1 MNRRLELWPE
11 RKLKIRI
18 LQIRKL
24 TSQAAVNRRLELA
37 ELKHG
42 RLAMAAVA
50 LHWATKLAGAKGS
63 AAAALAAGVPR
74 GALTFAH
81 QLWGEIRRDLPRFAR
96 FAEIRRDS
104 QDFPRFAEI
113 REIRRD

>member
-1 MNRRLELWPE
+1 M
-11 RKLKIRI
+11 
-18 LQIRKL
+18 
-24 TSQAAVNRRLELA
+24 NRRLELA

-50 LHWATKLAGAKGS
+50 LHWATKLAAARGS

-81 QLWGEIRRDLPRFAR
+81 QLWGEIRRDPPRS
-96 FAEIRRDS
+96 AEIRRDPPNS
-104 QDFPRFAEI
+104 PRFAEVSSGAS
-113 REIRRD
+113 RATTSLVEV

>member
-1 MNRRLELWPE
+1 VDAGGCERRRLELAEPSAVKKKPVNPV
-11 RKLKIRI
+11 RR
-18 LQIRKL
+18 R
-24 TSQAAVNRRLELA
+24 AVNRRLELA

-50 LHWATKLAGAKGS
+50 LHWATKLAGARGS

-81 QLWGEIRRDLPRFAR
+81 QLWGEIRRESPRFAR
-96 FAEIRRDS
+96 FAEIRRD
-104 QDFPRFAEI
+104 
-113 REIRRD
+113 

>member
-1 MNRRLELWPE
+1 M
-11 RKLKIRI
+11 
-18 LQIRKL
+18 
-24 TSQAAVNRRLELA
+24 NRRLELA

-50 LHWATKLAGAKGS
+50 LHWATKLAGARGS

-81 QLWGEIRRDLPRFAR
+81 QLWGEIRRDLLWSKPRDYFAGGGV
-96 FAEIRRDS
+96 IGVSS
-104 QDFPRFAEI
+104 QLRP
-113 REIRRD
+113 